1 MSLHKGVVHLSQFV
15 VIRKGKVEMGRQT
28 NIVGSNFSEFL
39 YISNFFDTL
48 NFGYR
53 DLFFL
58 VIGRRFGFLDA
69 DINDEILIV
78 GVELVEFLLAADK
91 LERLGPIEFGAFAH
105 WY

>member
-48 NFGYR
+48 NFRYR

-78 GVELVEFLLAADK
+78 GVELVELLLAADK